1 MQQKKNQQYQ
11 SEEVQI
17 AGTTITIRKSFVILA
32 VVLSVIAAY
41 SQLFAD
47 PNPEEII
54 FAKIENNICRNERDQ
69 VRDHIF
75 DLIGS
80 EINKQSSSD
89 NFNSEMSS
97 LLELYT
103 VKKHESFAAHKHL
116 LITRQRYMF
125 NGFPHLNSFLA
136 GIGIPLSF
144 FLLTLILF
152 ILGYFLKRENYKNV
166 SKSIFLIAQVSI
178 IVSVTYII
186 WALYPSSDLPRYVY
200 VFFLLLASFCSLR
213 LISWFMNSYFENEKI
228 LIAQQKLKNVI
239 SRLFDYVIIE
249 ISDQF
254 IAENQKKAYIESYDN
269 EIKRISKIVK

>member
-1 MQQKKNQQYQ
+1 M
-11 SEEVQI
+11 
-17 AGTTITIRKSFVILA
+17 A
-32 VVLSVIAAY
+32 VVLSVITAY

-54 FAKIENNICRNERDQ
+54 LARNENNICRNERDQ
-69 VRDHIF
+69 VRDYIF
-75 DLIGS
+75 DLIRG
-80 EINKQSSSD
+80 EISKQSNLD
-89 NFNSEMSS
+89 NFSLEMSS
-97 LLELYT
+97 LLELYA
-103 VKKHESFAAHKHL
+103 VKKNESFAAHKHL
-116 LITRQRYMF
+116 LVTRQQHMF

-144 FLLTLILF
+144 FLLTLILYV
-152 ILGYFLKRENYKNV
+152 LGYFLKRENYKNV

-178 IVSVTYII
+178 VISVTYIV

-228 LIAQQKLKNVI
+228 SIAQQKLKIVI

-249 ISDQF
+249 INDQF
-254 IAENQKKAYIESYDN
+254 IAEDQKKAYIESYDN